1 MNKPELTIIDVSA
14 IAWVIKW
21 PTKASV
27 INYLQAF
34 NSYILQN
41 LVTSNINLVFD
52 SYYDYTVHTNISSFV
67 QNCRIWKQ

>member
-52 SYYDYTVHTNISSFV
+52 SYYD
-67 QNCRIWKQ
+67 